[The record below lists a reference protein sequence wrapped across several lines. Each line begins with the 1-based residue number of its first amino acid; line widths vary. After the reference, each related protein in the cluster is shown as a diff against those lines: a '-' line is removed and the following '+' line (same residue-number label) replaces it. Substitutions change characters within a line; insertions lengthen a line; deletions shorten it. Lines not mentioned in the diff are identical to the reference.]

1 MCLHLRSCVA
11 PAAEGPEKGVA
22 SGCACCGGGGGGAF
36 GLLLNRENMA
46 TTAQVRR
53 LCDAQRMFAVVLL
66 HEWLPLPLAEGC
78 WPRTSCWSGICCC
91 CCCGGGAL
99 LLLRLCG
106 ISPWGSS
113 QPAVCRSVL
122 RKCLGCLLQDC
133 LPEAPANCTLRTSS
147 AALLQ
152 RGAAWTAPGF
162 AQTVCA
168 GHAAGSDTA
177 SCKLSWNAL
186 ERHDLALGGLVVPER
201 GACGAAKE
209 RVRIPALVYKPAD
222 IMQACEA
229 FGPHSLG

>member
-1 MCLHLRSCVA
+1 MHNEC
-11 PAAEGPEKGVA
+11 
-22 SGCACCGGGGGGAF
+22 
-36 GLLLNRENMA
+36 LLLW
-46 TTAQVRR
+46 
-53 LCDAQRMFAVVLL
+53 LL

-78 WPRTSCWSGICCC
+78 WPCTSCWSGMCCWSGICCC
-91 CCCGGGAL
+91 CCDGGGL
-99 LLLRLCG
+99 LLLLLLLLLQLCG

-133 LPEAPANCTLRTSS
+133 LPEAPANCTLRTSR

-152 RGAAWTAPGF
+152 SGAAWTAPGC

-186 ERHDLALGGLVVPER
+186 ERRDLALGGLVVPER
-201 GACGAAKE
+201 GACGAAEE

-222 IMQACEA
+222 IMQACA
-229 FGPHSLG
+229 ALGPHSLG